1 MKKLLALGLLA
12 TIFSPFMARIANAD
26 DHPDKDRKHWK
37 KVSDPD
43 KDGKRWKKVSDPDKD
58 GEHWK
63 KVSATEMVDVGLS
76 SAVIV
81 AGLGYLT
88 LRRRIHTHN

>member
-26 DHPDKDRKHWK
+26 DHPGKDWK
-37 KVSDPD
+37 KVSDPYKDD
-43 KDGKRWKKVSDPDKD
+43 K
-58 GEHWK
+58 HWK
-63 KVSATEMVDVGLS
+63 KVSATEMVGIGLG

-88 LRRRIHTHN
+88 LRRRIHTHTN